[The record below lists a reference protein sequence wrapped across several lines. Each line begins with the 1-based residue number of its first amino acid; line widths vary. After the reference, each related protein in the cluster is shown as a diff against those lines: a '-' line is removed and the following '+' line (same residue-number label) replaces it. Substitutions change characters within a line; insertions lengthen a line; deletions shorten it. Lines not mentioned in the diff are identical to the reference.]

1 MLFALDMRAT
11 DNLPLPNPLA
21 SHAPARS
28 EVNSMAPEALPPL
41 HHHSHHGAP
50 SSRPSTSAANATA
63 AREHMEESS
72 ALVSP
77 SSNGT
82 APARPSLS
90 RARSD
95 FGPRHP
101 APPPE
106 SADDG
111 STDGHFKIRHG
122 WDDQLNSE
130 EYSNLLTSVC
140 ATLALSKRAHG

>member
-1 MLFALDMRAT
+1 
-11 DNLPLPNPLA
+11 
-21 SHAPARS
+21 
-28 EVNSMAPEALPPL
+28 
-41 HHHSHHGAP
+41 
-50 SSRPSTSAANATA
+50 
-63 AREHMEESS
+63 MEESS